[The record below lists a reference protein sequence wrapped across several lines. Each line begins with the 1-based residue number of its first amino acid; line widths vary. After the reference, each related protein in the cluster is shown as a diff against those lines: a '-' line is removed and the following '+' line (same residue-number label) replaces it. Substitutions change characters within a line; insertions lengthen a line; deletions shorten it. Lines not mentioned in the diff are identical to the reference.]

1 VKLGNK
7 LAVHF
12 FRHQHSSFK
21 DFKLLGTHHR
31 AGTIGVTGAAMD
43 NPLFGPPSKKNGD
56 NFKPRYVC
64 TSDSSIHVSIVT
76 ASATCMLALN
86 AILITDTKKEDVV
99 FWTRSTN
106 TN

>member
-31 AGTIGVTGAAMD
+31 AGTIGVTRAAMD
-43 NPLFGPPSKKNGD
+43 DPLFGPLPKKNGD
-56 NFKPRYVC
+56 IFKPRYVC
-64 TSDSSIHVSIVT
+64 TSDSSIHVNVVT
-76 ASATCMLALN
+76 ASAVLALN
-86 AILITDTKKEDVV
+86 AILITDTKKGGVV
-99 FWTRSTN
+99 FWTHSTN